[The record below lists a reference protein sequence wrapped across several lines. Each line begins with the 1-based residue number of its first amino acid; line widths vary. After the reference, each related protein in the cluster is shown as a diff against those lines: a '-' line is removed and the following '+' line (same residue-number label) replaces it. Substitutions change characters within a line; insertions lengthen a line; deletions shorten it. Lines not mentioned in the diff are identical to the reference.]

1 MYSSTYG
8 DRYSA
13 QWKALRA
20 LNVLDRLALGPTLL
34 TPKNRSL
41 NSNKSLKEYQVL
53 ATKKN
58 FWFRLTSQT
67 MISTGLN
74 SKWPWWF
81 WAHKNDG
88 NQVDRG
94 PWSRPNGGNNRRRSC
109 WEYLAGTCLGWSWE
123 PRGSWDRRDPEEV
136 VTMLLMEGGG

>member
-58 FWFRLTSQT
+58 FVIQT
-67 MISTGLN
+67 HV
-74 SKWPWWF
+74 
-81 WAHKNDG
+81 ADNDL
-88 NQVDRG
+88 DRF
-94 PWSRPNGGNNRRRSC
+94 
-109 WEYLAGTCLGWSWE
+109 EF
-123 PRGSWDRRDPEEV
+123 
-136 VTMLLMEGGG
+136 